1 MTPSGV
7 GENSRQHTKSFGTNH
22 GTKIT
27 SLGLDGTI
35 ISDYV
40 GRASES

>member
-7 GENSRQHTKSFGTNH
+7 ENTSRQHTKSFGTAH
-22 GTKIT
+22 GTKLT